1 MNTNLVAKHN
11 SSFQDYTSQL
21 QGNGDLAILNF
32 ILVRHTSIL
41 NIVELGTFAGVTS
54 LHLGVSMGLRERG
67 RLYTF
72 DVVDNRHPNVKKMF
86 RKLTDSISFQVA
98 NFVDSQPKQ
107 VIDKVSIADLVLID
121 SSNEKRDGS
130 KLALQYGKLMRVGSI
145 VIISHFPG
153 SKMKLNE
160 WINAMVEIGF
170 VYKYHDLVT
179 SKHVLSTVGV
189 FEKYGSKEEAKVKLC
204 EAPYL
209 NCKGESPQGG
219 TAGPSGFTLRI

>member
-86 RKLTDSISFQVA
+86 RKLIGQHLISNCRFRRFAAEACNRQSVHCR
-98 NFVDSQPKQ
+98 F
-107 VIDKVSIADLVLID
+107 
-121 SSNEKRDGS
+121 SSD
-130 KLALQYGKLMRVGSI
+130 
-145 VIISHFPG
+145 
-153 SKMKLNE
+153 
-160 WINAMVEIGF
+160 
-170 VYKYHDLVT
+170 
-179 SKHVLSTVGV
+179 
-189 FEKYGSKEEAKVKLC
+189 
-204 EAPYL
+204 
-209 NCKGESPQGG
+209 
-219 TAGPSGFTLRI
+219 